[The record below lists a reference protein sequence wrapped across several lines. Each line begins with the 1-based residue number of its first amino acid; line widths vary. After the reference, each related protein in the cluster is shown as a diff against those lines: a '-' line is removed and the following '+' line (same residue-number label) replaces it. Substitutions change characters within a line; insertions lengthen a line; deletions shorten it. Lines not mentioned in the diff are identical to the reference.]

1 MGLKSLTIKV
11 NSYYEVV
18 NPSDPNNTVHY
29 VRISGFKV
37 RKFKPRTFIGY
48 YLSPEGDDGS
58 EVLFDDQGRHLLKTG
73 EGYYFAG
80 PNDRVE
86 IGKEIQTTPMTRKC
100 FMKVKRSAEGP
111 ILHILDWT
119 IVNANYANDHSE
131 LVRYCEISE
140 AEFALPMEVR
150 KSMDLI
156 ASLEGRL
163 D

>member
-48 YLSPEGDDGS
+48 YLSPEGDDLS
-58 EVLFDDQGRHLLKTG
+58 EALFDYQGNELTLSG
-73 EGYYFAG
+73 EDYDLSGF
-80 PNDRVE
+80 E
-86 IGKEIQTTPMTRKC
+86 IRKEIPTTPMTRKC